1 MGTEG
6 TMLNEKCQTR
16 KDKYHIIS
24 HMDKKKKELIEKQ
37 VSQACGYQKQGQG
50 RKMGDRKLVED
61 GKHIYSFND
70 N

>member
-1 MGTEG
+1 
-6 TMLNEKCQTR
+6 
-16 KDKYHIIS
+16 
-24 HMDKKKKELIEKQ
+24 MDKKKKELIEKQ